1 MPNVSNFPL
10 LKSCTKL
17 VVRGTRRLYRDPG
30 RATLLLRM
38 TLWVG
43 ALSLMAKVLPL
54 PRALNL
60 VRPLRKLSPRTN
72 QRPSTRELA
81 AVLDSLLSRKF
92 LFLQPVCWK
101 RAAILHRFL
110 ALGGTDT
117 KIVFGL
123 RSDAGGLLSGHAWLE
138 AAGEPILEP
147 EVPNYTVT
155 YSFPSNEAFELELAS
170 LESGNRR
177 PQ

>member
-1 MPNVSNFPL
+1 MPNDFPL
-10 LKSCTKL
+10 LKSSTKL
-17 VVRGTRRLYRDPG
+17 VVRGTRQLYRDPS
-30 RATLLLRM
+30 RAILLLRM
-38 TLWVG
+38 TSWVG
-43 ALSLMAKVLPL
+43 ALSLIARVLPL

-60 VRPLRKLSPRTN
+60 VRPLRKSSPGTN
-72 QRPSTRELA
+72 QRLSTRELA

-123 RSDAGGLLSGHAWLE
+123 RCDADGSLSGHAWLE
-138 AAGEPILEP
+138 AGEEPILES
-147 EVPNYTVT
+147 EVPKYTVT
-155 YSFPSNEAFELELAS
+155 YSFPSNEAFNMELSS
-170 LESGNRR
+170 LERGKKS